1 LAVAPARKRTRR
13 GEEQRH
19 RDAPATDDEK
29 RARRATANRVWA
41 SLRASLNHAAREHRL
56 SDEAWRHV
64 KPFPQVSSARLR
76 FLSDDE
82 ALRLVNASGPDL
94 RNLVTAAL
102 MTGMRYGELGR
113 LRVEDFR
120 ADAGTVQVVISKSGK
135 SRHVALSQEGREF
148 FSRLCQGKQSRDLML
163 TLDGREWRKAYQQR
177 RFSEACKAA
186 RIEGAS
192 IHCLRHTYASRLI
205 MRGASLSVVAAQLGH
220 TSTAMVERH
229 YGHLAPSHVSETVH
243 RAFGQLGIL
252 EPSNV
257 AAMKHSGMSRM

>member
-1 LAVAPARKRTRR
+1 
-13 GEEQRH
+13 
-19 RDAPATDDEK
+19 
-29 RARRATANRVWA
+29 
-41 SLRASLNHAAREHRL
+41 
-56 SDEAWRHV
+56 V